1 MQWVLLFFFL
11 FKQIWFLLLQLNV
24 YEACFGRVVG
34 KWCCFFYSVGW
45 LFAGLPPRADM
56 MAPMVCRRPRVI
68 VWNKSAISGCCLWK
82 FADQFSSTNMMLVIT
97 IKCILGLF
105 QGNISSGVVC
115 FFVFYSVSCFFA
127 VVPSRADTMASMV
140 SRRPCLHGSGHCSRV
155 SMVTIW
161 DVQIQSLIKLHITS
175 K

>member
-1 MQWVLLFFFL
+1 MYIRLVLD
-11 FKQIWFLLLQLNV
+11 KLLVNDAV
-24 YEACFGRVVG
+24 
-34 KWCCFFYSVGW
+34 FYLCRQVLCRRSS
-45 LFAGLPPRADM
+45 RADM

-82 FADQFSSTNMMLVIT
+82 FADQFSSTDMMRVVT

-115 FFVFYSVSCFFA
+115 FFLLFFYSVSCFFA

-161 DVQIQSLIKLHITS
+161 DAQIQSLIKLHITS